1 MVVPAALSAERL
13 PAPSARGP
21 RVPVALSLALHGLA
35 IVPLLL
41 AGISGSSA
49 SDDEP
54 ALMVELSLAAPT
66 AGPAAEADQ
75 PETPSEPQQH
85 PEPPTPPVEKAEATP
100 EPEPPTP
107 PTKQAEAIP
116 EPEPP
121 TPPVERAEAT
131 PEPVSEPPPPPQEV
145 AAAEPEIKLDL
156 PPPDEP
162 PPPTAAEMK
171 PVAPPNPTP
180 KPPKPKPAA
189 APRPTAQAAVTKA
202 ASPDAGNAS
211 ITQQQAASAALVVFE
226 GKPRFRIPPT
236 PAVYPPRSIELG
248 QQGEVMVRVRL
259 QPDGTA
265 AEILVW
271 RSSNFPLLDRA
282 ALTAVRG
289 WHFLPALRDGR
300 PVAAWVEIPVRF
312 RLH

>member
-1 MVVPAALSAERL
+1 MVVPAALSAERQ
-13 PAPSARGP
+13 PAPPARGP

-41 AGISGSSA
+41 AGMSGSSA
-49 SDDEP
+49 SDDQP
-54 ALMVELSLAAPT
+54 AALMVELSLAAPT

-75 PETPSEPQQH
+75 PETLPEPQQPSEP
-85 PEPPTPPVEKAEATP
+85 PATPVEQTEATP
-100 EPEPPTP
+100 EPEP
-107 PTKQAEAIP
+107 
-116 EPEPP
+116 
-121 TPPVERAEAT
+121 
-131 PEPVSEPPPPPQEV
+131 EPPPPPQEV
-145 AAAEPEIKLDL
+145 AAVEPEIKLDL

-171 PVAPPNPTP
+171 PVAPPKP
-180 KPPKPKPAA
+180 KPPQPKPAA

-202 ASPDAGNAS
+202 PSPNLGNAS
-211 ITQQQAASAALVVFE
+211 ITQQQAAASSLVVFE

-259 QPDGTA
+259 EPDGAA
-265 AEILVW
+265 AEIVLW
-271 RSSNFPLLDRA
+271 RSSSFPLLDRA

-312 RLH
+312 HLR

>member
-1 MVVPAALSAERL
+1 MVVPAALSAERQ
-13 PAPSARGP
+13 PAPPARGP

-41 AGISGSSA
+41 AGTSGSSA
-49 SDDEP
+49 SEDQP
-54 ALMVELSLAAPT
+54 AALMVELSLAAPT

-75 PETPSEPQQH
+75 PETLPEPQQP
-85 PEPPTPPVEKAEATP
+85 PEPPTPPVEHTEATP
-100 EPEPPTP
+100 EPEP
-107 PTKQAEAIP
+107 
-116 EPEPP
+116 
-121 TPPVERAEAT
+121 
-131 PEPVSEPPPPPQEV
+131 EPPPPPQEV
-145 AAAEPEIKLDL
+145 AAVEPEIKLDL

-171 PVAPPNPTP
+171 PVAPP
-180 KPPKPKPAA
+180 KPKPAA
-189 APRPTAQAAVTKA
+189 APRPMAQAAVTKA
-202 ASPDAGNAS
+202 PSPDVGNAS
-211 ITQQQAASAALVVFE
+211 VTQQQAAASSSLVVFE

-259 QPDGTA
+259 EPDGSA
-265 AEILVW
+265 AEITVW

-312 RLH
+312 HLR

>member
-13 PAPSARGP
+13 PAPPARGP

-35 IVPLLL
+35 IVPLFL
-41 AGISGSSA
+41 AGTSGSST
-49 SDDEP
+49 SDDQP
-54 ALMVELSLAAPT
+54 AALMVELSLAAPT
-66 AGPAAEADQ
+66 AGPAAEADR
-75 PETPSEPQQH
+75 PEATPEPQQQA
-85 PEPPTPPVEKAEATP
+85 EPPTPPIEQTPVEQTEVTPPP
-100 EPEPPTP
+100 EPE
-107 PTKQAEAIP
+107 
-116 EPEPP
+116 
-121 TPPVERAEAT
+121 
-131 PEPVSEPPPPPQEV
+131 PPPPQEV
-145 AAAEPEIKLDL
+145 AAVEPAIKVEL

-171 PVAPPNPTP
+171 PVEPPRPR
-180 KPPKPKPAA
+180 PPAARPAA

-202 ASPDAGNAS
+202 PSPDIGNAS
-211 ITQQQAASAALVVFE
+211 VTQQQAAAASSLVVFE

-248 QQGEVMVRVRL
+248 QQGEVLVRVRL
-259 QPDGTA
+259 EPDGA
-265 AEILVW
+265 ATEIVVW

-312 RLH
+312 HLR

>member
-13 PAPSARGP
+13 PAPPARGP

-41 AGISGSSA
+41 AGTSGSSA
-49 SDDEP
+49 SEDQP
-54 ALMVELSLAAPT
+54 AALMVELSLAAPT

-75 PETPSEPQQH
+75 PEALPEPQQP
-85 PEPPTPPVEKAEATP
+85 PEPPTPPVEQTEATP
-100 EPEPPTP
+100 EPEP
-107 PTKQAEAIP
+107 
-116 EPEPP
+116 
-121 TPPVERAEAT
+121 
-131 PEPVSEPPPPPQEV
+131 EPPPPPQEV
-145 AAAEPEIKLDL
+145 AAVEPEIKLDL

-171 PVAPPNPTP
+171 PVAPPKPNPP
-180 KPPKPKPAA
+180 QPKPAA

-202 ASPDAGNAS
+202 PSPDLGNAS
-211 ITQQQAASAALVVFE
+211 VTQQQAASSSSLVVFE

-236 PAVYPPRSIELG
+236 PAVYPSRSIELG

-259 QPDGTA
+259 EPDGAA
-265 AEILVW
+265 AEIVLW

-312 RLH
+312 HLR

>member
-1 MVVPAALSAERL
+1 MVVPAALSAERQ
-13 PAPSARGP
+13 PAPPARGP

-41 AGISGSSA
+41 AGMSGSSA

-75 PETPSEPQQH
+75 PETPPEPQQH
-85 PEPPTPPVEKAEATP
+85 PGPPTPPVEQVEAVP

-107 PTKQAEAIP
+107 T
-116 EPEPP
+116 
-121 TPPVERAEAT
+121 VEQAEAT
-131 PEPVSEPPPPPQEV
+131 PEPVAEPPPPPQEV

-171 PVAPPNPTP
+171 PVAPPKPKP
-180 KPPKPKPAA
+180 KPPASRPAA

-202 ASPDAGNAS
+202 PSPDAGNAS
-211 ITQQQAASAALVVFE
+211 ITQQQAASSSLVVFE

-259 QPDGTA
+259 EPDGSA
-265 AEILVW
+265 AEIMVW
-271 RSSNFPLLDRA
+271 RSSSFPLLDRA
-282 ALTAVRG
+282 ALSAVRG

-312 RLH
+312 HLR

>member
-13 PAPSARGP
+13 PSPPARGP

-41 AGISGSSA
+41 AGMSGSSA
-49 SDDEP
+49 SEDQP
-54 ALMVELSLAAPT
+54 AALMVELSLAAPT
-66 AGPAAEADQ
+66 PGPAAEADQ
-75 PETPSEPQQH
+75 PETLPEPQQ
-85 PEPPTPPVEKAEATP
+85 PSEPPTPPVEQTEATP
-100 EPEPPTP
+100 EPEP
-107 PTKQAEAIP
+107 
-116 EPEPP
+116 
-121 TPPVERAEAT
+121 
-131 PEPVSEPPPPPQEV
+131 EPPPPPQEV
-145 AAAEPEIKLDL
+145 AAVEPEIKLDL

-162 PPPTAAEMK
+162 PPPTAAELK
-171 PVAPPNPTP
+171 PVAPPKP
-180 KPPKPKPAA
+180 KPPQPKPAA

-202 ASPDAGNAS
+202 PSPDLGNAS
-211 ITQQQAASAALVVFE
+211 ITQQQAAASSALVVFE

-259 QPDGTA
+259 EPDGSA
-265 AEILVW
+265 AEITVW

-312 RLH
+312 HLR